1 MPVFINEVVV
11 RGEIKGEGA
20 APAKPSP
27 SPGPDD
33 PAARAG
39 LISEITE
46 AVIEQLERQLDRMEE
61 R

>member
-11 RGEIKGEGA
+11 RGEILEETPSRGT
-20 APAKPSP
+20 PSP
-27 SPGPDD
+27 SLPPDE